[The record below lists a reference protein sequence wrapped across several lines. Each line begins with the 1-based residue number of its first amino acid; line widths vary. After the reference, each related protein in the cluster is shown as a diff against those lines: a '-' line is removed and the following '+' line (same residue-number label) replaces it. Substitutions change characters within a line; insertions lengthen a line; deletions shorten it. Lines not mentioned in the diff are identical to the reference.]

1 MSLLQNTLPFF
12 ADIRTTAGNHSLER
26 SRGACLATPAVN
38 ILEYCTKQFAKQCFL
53 LLGDSGTY
61 EALHTVLQ
69 SDVVTKFTKFT
80 KFTNRQKKLLEAFLL
95 FAESFCTRNASRLLR
110 YSLAESVE
118 WLYESFKNS
127 QLQQLSNIDIALDVE
142 VDIPKVGNQA
152 ADDLH
157 IHTDVNDD
165 ISHLQNEIEKVRKQA
180 NAYREQRD
188 DALLTLELLQQILQQ
203 ITSADF
209 FSTP

>member
-1 MSLLQNTLPFF
+1 MSPLKISLCSACSAEN
-12 ADIRTTAGNHSLER
+12 RTTAGNHSLER
-26 SRGACLATPAVN
+26 SRGACLETPAVN
-38 ILEYCTKQFAKQCFL
+38 SLEYCTEQLAKLCFL
-53 LLGDSGTY
+53 LLGNSGTY
-61 EALHTVLQ
+61 EALHTALP
-69 SDVVTKFTKFT
+69 SDVVTKFT
-80 KFTNRQKKLLEAFLL
+80 NPEKKLQLEAFLV
-95 FAESFCTRNASRLLR
+95 FAEYIFTHNASPLVR
-110 YSLAESVE
+110 YLAL

-127 QLQQLSNIDIALDVE
+127 QLQQLSNIDKPLDVE
-142 VDIPKVGNQA
+142 EDIPKVGNQA

-209 FSTP
+209 FSRP